1 MIGFA
6 GLTQSK
12 AWHDST
18 SNTKCVMGYV
28 HAQSC
33 QRVRTLLC
41 QARPL
46 VEPRGIYFLGERC
59 SQWTLA
65 YVGPHPPPHQATCN
79 GGAIVSACAC
89 QAVPGSAL
97 QYQCIDGN
105 RCCNNVEAANLLFGS
120 SFVCVCVCVF
130 LGGLIVCYAW
140 QWHGGAWFSSRFCLS
155 ALTAGGSSGCGQ
167 WPAEANWAPYPGVAT
182 YGKPIGVAL
191 SAQKG
196 LDNCAKR
203 ADCFM
208 VYATADMV
216 TLYGSGVAGP
226 CIHIYVCPV

>member
-120 SFVCVCVCVF
+120 SFVCVCVCFFGGVDCVLCMAMAWGGMVLF
-130 LGGLIVCYAW
+130 KVLPQCANGRWIIRMRPVASRSELGAVP
-140 QWHGGAWFSSRFCLS
+140 
-155 ALTAGGSSGCGQ
+155 GCGHV
-167 WPAEANWAPYPGVAT
+167 WETHW
-182 YGKPIGVAL
+182 
-191 SAQKG
+191 
-196 LDNCAKR
+196 C
-203 ADCFM
+203 C
-208 VYATADMV
+208 
-216 TLYGSGVAGP
+216 TLCTEGAGQL
-226 CIHIYVCPV
+226 C